1 MSISSLSIKTVCVSF
16 VLMLFLVTPGC
27 TTTPTESKGTIPVT
41 SILPAT
47 ASPTPAP
54 TSDSEQ
60 SADNVQLSGNVYGLS
75 SDPLQ
80 GIDIITFS
88 VSLPSQAPAVDL
100 TGMEIV
106 FSAPGSAPVTLMRGT
121 RSTTGTFTAIKGGN
135 TVTTLHPGDLVEI
148 SFPVKTVAGGTTITI
163 ELRPQGKAV
172 VPITRAV
179 PAMISS
185 TNVLE

>member
-1 MSISSLSIKTVCVSF
+1 MSLSTLSIKTVCVSF
-16 VLMLFLVTPGC
+16 ILILFLATLGC
-27 TTTPTESKGTIPVT
+27 TATPPKSEGTIPVT
-41 SILPAT
+41 SIPPAT
-47 ASPTPAP
+47 TSPAPAP
-54 TSDSEQ
+54 TSDSGQ
-60 SADNVQLSGNVYGLS
+60 SSDNVQLSGNVYGLS
-75 SDPLQ
+75 TDPLQ

-88 VSLPSQAPAVDL
+88 VSLPTQAPAIDL

-106 FSAPGSAPVTLMRGT
+106 FTATGSTPVTLTRGT
-121 RSTTGTFTAIKGGN
+121 RSTTGTFTATRGGN